1 MLSPTA
7 RIFLIA
13 GHVSLTGLLY
23 GLDTGSI
30 GVITQMTQFE
40 ASIGHLSSTQQGIY
54 VSSILLSSSVSSLT
68 SGHVSDRIS
77 RKYGI
82 LLGGILSLIG
92 TVVSACSPSFAALM
106 AARLVTG
113 IGMGQAI
120 SVTTVYLVE
129 IAPAGIRGVAAC
141 LLQTYVVF
149 GIMVGYFIAFGSS
162 NIAESSYSWRVP
174 FIIQAVVALVLCL
187 GMVFVPFS
195 PRWLAQVGRG
205 DDAKQVLYRLRAL
218 CKVEEEFDEI
228 RQSLDSQEQQ
238 QTASIKE
245 IFNRQYRSRTAL
257 GIFLMSFQ
265 QLTGID
271 VVLYYA
277 PILFQ
282 QAGFTSQRA
291 SFLSSGVTGIVMLV
305 CTIPAQIWVDRWGRR
320 KPLIY
325 GGGAMAIC
333 FIVIGS
339 LYARFGRTEAN
350 EVTLGSDSAQWVVI
364 VLIYIFVANFSWSW
378 AVVGKI
384 YASEIIPTRLRAK
397 VCAVELV
404 ANWVVNFLVTFT
416 APLFL
421 RASPSGPYFL
431 YGFSTVVAV
440 VVCILMPETKG
451 HSLEHI
457 EQLFENADK
466 VRRGSGSVFPS
477 GDEDGD
483 GNKETQSRHRS
494 DVQGIE
500 MMPGPVPS
508 RSGLA

>member
-1 MLSPTA
+1 MGSPNG

-13 GHVSLTGLLY
+13 AHISLTGLLY

-30 GVITQMTQFE
+30 GVVTQMTQFSD
-40 ASIGHLSSTQQGIY
+40 SIGHLSSTQQGIY
-54 VSSILLSSSVSSLT
+54 VATILLASSVSSLS

-92 TVVSACSPSFAALM
+92 AVVSACSPNFASLIV
-106 AARLVTG
+106 ARLITG
-113 IGMGQAI
+113 FGVGQAI

-129 IAPAGIRGVAAC
+129 VAPVAIRGVAAC
-141 LLQTYVVF
+141 FLQTYVVL
-149 GIMVGYFIAFGSS
+149 GIMAGYFISFGSS
-162 NIAESSYSWRVP
+162 NIHGSFSWRVP
-174 FIIQAVVALVLCL
+174 FIIQACIAAILCG
-187 GMVFVPFS
+187 GMAFVPFS
-195 PRWLAQVGRG
+195 PRWLAQVGRS
-205 DDAKQVLYRLRAL
+205 DDAKQVLCKLRPSSAVQAEL
-218 CKVEEEFDEI
+218 EEIQE
-228 RQSLDSQEQQ
+228 SLDPEKQH

-245 IFNRQYRSRTAL
+245 IFNRKYRGRTAL

-291 SFLSSGVTGIVMLV
+291 SFLSSGVSGIVMLI

-325 GGGAMAIC
+325 GGAAMAIC
-333 FIVIGS
+333 FIIIGS
-339 LYARFGRTEAN
+339 LYARYGRVQSN
-350 EVTLGSDSAQWVVI
+350 EVTLGSSSAQWVVI
-364 VLIYIFVANFSWSW
+364 VLIYVFVANFSWSW

-421 RASPSGPYFL
+421 RASPSGPYYL
-431 YGFSTVVAV
+431 YGFSTVLAV
-440 VVCILMPETKG
+440 IVCILMPETKG
-451 HSLEHI
+451 QSLEHI
-457 EQLFENADK
+457 ERLFESQHESENRENARDAT
-466 VRRGSGSVFPS
+466 RASAAGSA
-477 GDEDGD
+477 
-483 GNKETQSRHRS
+483 
-494 DVQGIE
+494 I
-500 MMPGPVPS
+500 
-508 RSGLA
+508 LI

>member
-1 MLSPTA
+1 MISSSG

-30 GVITQMTQFE
+30 GVITQMTHFDD
-40 ASIGHLSSTQQGIY
+40 SIGSLSSTQQGIY
-54 VSSILLSSSVSSLT
+54 VACILLSSSVSSLT

-82 LLGGILSLIG
+82 LLGGIISLIG
-92 TVVSACSPSFAALM
+92 TIISASSPNFASLIV
-106 AARLVTG
+106 ARLITG

-129 IAPAGIRGVAAC
+129 IAPVSIRGVAAC
-141 LLQTYVVF
+141 FLQTYVVF
-149 GIMVGYFIAFGSS
+149 GIMTGYFIAFGSHS
-162 NIAESSYSWRVP
+162 ISGSLSWRLP
-174 FIIQAVVALVLCL
+174 FVIQAVVAVVLCV
-187 GMVFVPFS
+187 GMVLVPFS
-195 PRWLAQVGRG
+195 PRWLVQVGRG
-205 DDAKQVLYRLRAL
+205 DEARQALR
-218 CKVEEEFDEI
+218 KVRPASAVDVEFDEI
-228 RQSLDSQEQQ
+228 QQSLDPEKQQ
-238 QTASIKE
+238 QTASIRE
-245 IFNRQYRSRTAL
+245 IFNRKYRSRTAL

-277 PILFQ
+277 PILFR

-320 KPLIY
+320 KPLIF
-325 GGGAMAIC
+325 GGAAMAVC
-333 FIVIGS
+333 FIIIGS
-339 LYARFGRTEAN
+339 LYARYGHTTWD
-350 EVTLGSDSAQWVVI
+350 EVTLASNSAQWAVI

-384 YASEIIPTRLRAK
+384 YATEIIPTRLRAK
-397 VCAVELV
+397 ICAVELV
-404 ANWVVNFLVTFT
+404 ANWVVNFIVTFT
-416 APLFL
+416 APMFL
-421 RASPSGPYFL
+421 QSSPSGPYYL

-440 VVCILMPETKG
+440 VVCVLMPETKG

-457 EQLFENADK
+457 ERLFEDK
-466 VRRGSGSVFPS
+466 GSRGESTSSSGS
-477 GDEDGD
+477 
-483 GNKETQSRHRS
+483 
-494 DVQGIE
+494 
-500 MMPGPVPS
+500 
-508 RSGLA
+508 A

>member
-7 RIFLIA
+7 RIFLIVA
-13 GHVSLTGLLY
+13 HVSLTGLLH

-30 GVITQMTQFE
+30 GVIAQMTQFKD
-40 ASIGHLSSTQQGIY
+40 SIEHLSSTQQGIY
-54 VSSILLSSSVSSLT
+54 VTSILLSSSVSSLT

-82 LLGGILSLIG
+82 LLGGTISLLGTILSA
-92 TVVSACSPSFAALM
+92 VSPI
-106 AARLVTG
+106 TG

-120 SVTTVYLVE
+120 SVTTVYVVE
-129 IAPAGIRGVAAC
+129 IAPVSIRGVAAC
-141 LLQTYVVF
+141 FLQTYVVI
-149 GIMVGYFIAFGSS
+149 GIMAGYFISFGSS
-162 NIAESSYSWRVP
+162 NISGSSYAWRVP
-174 FIIQAVVALVLCL
+174 FIIQAVVAALLCL
-187 GMVFVPFS
+187 GMVLVPFS

-205 DDAKQVLYRLRAL
+205 DEAKDVLCKLRSVS
-218 CKVEEEFDEI
+218 KVEEEFDEI
-228 RQSLDSQEQQ
+228 RRSLDPQQQQ
-238 QTASIKE
+238 QTASIRE
-245 IFNRQYRSRTAL
+245 IFNKQYRNRTAL
-257 GIFLMSFQ
+257 GTFLMSFQ

-325 GGGAMAIC
+325 GGAAMALC

-339 LYARFGRTEAN
+339 LYARFGRIQEN
-350 EVTLGSDSAQWVVI
+350 EVTLGSDAAQWVVI

-384 YASEIIPTRLRAK
+384 YATEIIPTRLRAK

-431 YGFSTVVAV
+431 YGFSTVLAV
-440 VVCILMPETKG
+440 VVCVLMPETKG

-457 EQLFENADK
+457 ERLFESGRDGEGADADK
-466 VRRGSGSVFPS
+466 
-477 GDEDGD
+477 D
-483 GNKETQSRHRS
+483 QSRCDYLDLENFVRMYPQRLVDGS
-494 DVQGIE
+494 
-500 MMPGPVPS
+500 S
-508 RSGLA
+508 S

>member
-1 MLSPTA
+1 MISPRL

-30 GVITQMTQFE
+30 GVITQMNQF
-40 ASIGHLSSTQQGIY
+40 ADSIGHLSSTQQGIY
-54 VSSILLSSSVSSLT
+54 VASILLSSSVSSLT

-82 LLGGILSLIG
+82 LLGGVISLIG
-92 TVVSACSPSFAALM
+92 TIISACSPNLASLIV
-106 AARLVTG
+106 ARLLTG

-129 IAPAGIRGVAAC
+129 IAPVSIRGVAAC
-141 LLQTYVVF
+141 FLQTYVVF
-149 GIMVGYFIAFGSS
+149 GIMTGYFIAFGSS
-162 NIAESSYSWRVP
+162 NIEGGFSWRVP
-174 FIIQAVVALVLCL
+174 FIIQAVVAVLLCL
-187 GMVFVPFS
+187 GMLFVPFS
-195 PRWLAQVGRG
+195 PRWLAQVGRHEH
-205 DDAKQVLYRLRAL
+205 AKRTLGKLRLSDT
-218 CKVEEEFDEI
+218 VEIELAEI
-228 RQSLDSQEQQ
+228 QASLDPDKQH
-238 QTASIKE
+238 QTASVKE
-245 IFNRQYRSRTAL
+245 MVNKQYRSRTAL

-291 SFLSSGVTGIVMLV
+291 SFLSSGVTGIVMLI

-325 GGGAMAIC
+325 GGAAMSIC

-339 LYARFGRTEAN
+339 LYARYGRVESG
-350 EVTLGSDSAQWVVI
+350 EVALRSKPAQWVVI
-364 VLIYIFVANFSWSW
+364 VLIYIFVANYSWSW

-421 RASPSGPYFL
+421 RASPSGPYYL

-440 VVCILMPETKG
+440 VVCVLMPETKG

-457 EQLFENADK
+457 ERLFEPGRQHEHEWEAEG
-466 VRRGSGSVFPS
+466 RGDRERGYGRKLMSRVAGMWMWM
-477 GDEDGD
+477 GDWRG
-483 GNKETQSRHRS
+483 
-494 DVQGIE
+494 
-500 MMPGPVPS
+500 
-508 RSGLA
+508 

>member
-1 MLSPTA
+1 MISPSV

-30 GVITQMTQFE
+30 GVITQMTQF
-40 ASIGHLSSTQQGIY
+40 ADSIGHLSSTQQGIY
-54 VSSILLSSSVSSLT
+54 VASILLSSSVSSLT
-68 SGHVSDRIS
+68 SGHVSDRVS

-82 LLGGILSLIG
+82 LLGGIISLIG
-92 TVVSACSPSFAALM
+92 TVISACSPNFACLIV
-106 AARLVTG
+106 ARLLTG
-113 IGMGQAI
+113 IGVGQAI

-129 IAPAGIRGVAAC
+129 IAPVSIRGVAAC
-141 LLQTYVVF
+141 FLQTYVVF
-149 GIMVGYFIAFGSS
+149 GIMTGYFTAFGSS
-162 NIAESSYSWRVP
+162 NINGSFSWRLP
-174 FIIQAVVALVLCL
+174 FIIQAVVAALLCL
-187 GMVFVPFS
+187 GIAFVPFS
-195 PRWLAQVGRG
+195 PRWLAQVGRH
-205 DDAKQVLYRLRAL
+205 DQAKQALSKLRLPDSVT
-218 CKVEEEFDEI
+218 VETELAEI
-228 RQSLDSQEQQ
+228 QQSLDPEKQH

-245 IFNRQYRSRTAL
+245 IFNRQYRGRTAL

-291 SFLSSGVTGIVMLV
+291 SFLSSGVTGIVMLI

-320 KPLIY
+320 RPLIY
-325 GGGAMAIC
+325 GGAAMAIC

-339 LYARFGRTEAN
+339 LYARFGRVESN
-350 EVTLGSDSAQWVVI
+350 EVTLRSKAAQWVVI

-421 RASPSGPYFL
+421 RASPSGPYYL
-431 YGFSTVVAV
+431 YGFSTVIAVAV
-440 VVCILMPETKG
+440 CVLMPETKG
-451 HSLEHI
+451 HSLEGI
-457 EQLFENADK
+457 ERLFEGENEHEEGRDK
-466 VRRGSGSVFPS
+466 ERGRAHGGKLMSRVSSGVWVGDRRG
-477 GDEDGD
+477 
-483 GNKETQSRHRS
+483 
-494 DVQGIE
+494 
-500 MMPGPVPS
+500 
-508 RSGLA
+508 

>member
-1 MLSPTA
+1 MISFSPKTK
-7 RIFLIA
+7 IFLIA

-30 GVITQMTQFE
+30 GVITQMTQFTN
-40 ASIGHLSSTQQGIY
+40 SIGHLSSTQQGIY
-54 VSSILLSSSVSSLT
+54 VASILLSSSISSLI
-68 SGHVSDRIS
+68 SGHISDRIS

-82 LLGGILSLIG
+82 LLGGVISLIG
-92 TVVSACSPSFAALM
+92 TVISAASPNFASLIV
-106 AARLVTG
+106 ARLITG

-129 IAPAGIRGVAAC
+129 MAPVGIRGVAAC
-141 LLQTYVVF
+141 FLQTYVVL
-149 GIMVGYFIAFGSS
+149 GIMVGYFVAFGAHDISGS
-162 NIAESSYSWRVP
+162 WAWRVP
-174 FIIQAVVALVLCL
+174 FAIQAVVAAVLCV
-187 GMVFVPFS
+187 GMGAVPFS
-195 PRWLAQVGRG
+195 PRWLVQVGRS
-205 DDAKQVLYRLRAL
+205 DDARRAL
-218 CKVEEEFDEI
+218 SRVRPLAVVEAELEEI
-228 RQSLDSQEQQ
+228 QQSLDPEKQQ

-245 IFNRQYRSRTAL
+245 IFNRKYRSRTAL
-257 GIFLMSFQ
+257 GIFLMAFQ

-277 PILFQ
+277 PILFR

-325 GGGAMAIC
+325 GGALMAAC

-339 LYARFGRTEAN
+339 LYARYGHTTSS
-350 EVTLGSDSAQWVVI
+350 EVRLASESAQWVVI

-404 ANWVVNFLVTFT
+404 ANWVVNFIVTFT

-421 RASPSGPYFL
+421 QSSPSGPYFL

-440 VVCILMPETKG
+440 VVCVLMPETKG

-457 EQLFENADK
+457 EKLFEN
-466 VRRGSGSVFPS
+466 
-477 GDEDGD
+477 
-483 GNKETQSRHRS
+483 KETRDESTS
-494 DVQGIE
+494 PTTLTG
-500 MMPGPVPS
+500 S
-508 RSGLA
+508 A

>member
-1 MLSPTA
+1 MISLNGK
-7 RIFLIA
+7 IFLIA

-30 GVITQMTQFE
+30 GVITQMNQFDD
-40 ASIGHLSSTQQGIY
+40 SIGHLSSTQQGIY
-54 VSSILLSSSVSSLT
+54 VASILLSSSISSLT

-82 LLGGILSLIG
+82 LLGGVISLMG
-92 TVVSACSPSFAALM
+92 TIISACSPNFASLIV
-106 AARLVTG
+106 ARLITG
-113 IGMGQAI
+113 IGMGQSI

-129 IAPAGIRGVAAC
+129 IAPVAVRGVAAC
-141 LLQTYVVF
+141 FLQTYVVF
-149 GIMVGYFIAFGSS
+149 GIMTGYFVAFGSS
-162 NIAESSYSWRVP
+162 NISGSWSWRLP
-174 FIIQAVVALVLCL
+174 FIIQAAIAVILCL
-187 GMVFVPFS
+187 GMFFVPFS
-195 PRWLAQVGRG
+195 PRWLVQVGRNN
-205 DDAKQVLYRLRAL
+205 DARQAL
-218 CKVEEEFDEI
+218 CKVRLPSAVDTELQEI
-228 RQSLDSQEQQ
+228 RQSLDPEKPHG
-238 QTASIKE
+238 TASIKE
-245 IFNRQYRSRTAL
+245 ILNRKYRNRIAL

-282 QAGFTSQRA
+282 QAGFTSQRS

-325 GGGAMAIC
+325 GGAAMALC
-333 FIVIGS
+333 FIIIGS
-339 LYARFGRTEAN
+339 LYARYGRAEGN
-350 EVTLGSDSAQWVVI
+350 EVTLASESAQWVVI

-404 ANWVVNFLVTFT
+404 ANWIVNFIVTFT

-431 YGFSTVVAV
+431 HGFSTVVAV
-440 VVCILMPETKG
+440 VACIIMPETKG

-457 EQLFENADK
+457 ERLFEKQEVEEAQIPRD
-466 VRRGSGSVFPS
+466 
-477 GDEDGD
+477 
-483 GNKETQSRHRS
+483 
-494 DVQGIE
+494 
-500 MMPGPVPS
+500 
-508 RSGLA
+508 

>member
-1 MLSPTA
+1 MISSNV

-13 GHVSLTGLLY
+13 AHVSLTGLLY

-30 GVITQMTQFE
+30 GVITQMTQFTD
-40 ASIGHLSSTQQGIY
+40 SIGHLSSTQQGIY
-54 VSSILLSSSVSSLT
+54 VASILLSSSVSSLT

-82 LLGGILSLIG
+82 LFGGVVSLIG
-92 TVVSACSPSFAALM
+92 TVISACSPNFAGLIV
-106 AARLVTG
+106 ARLITG

-129 IAPAGIRGVAAC
+129 IAPVAIRGVAAC
-141 LLQTYVVF
+141 FLQTYVVF
-149 GIMVGYFIAFGSS
+149 GIMTGYFLAFGSH
-162 NIAESSYSWRVP
+162 NIVGSFSWRVP
-174 FIIQAVVALVLCL
+174 FIVQAVVAAVFCI
-187 GMVFVPFS
+187 GSFFVPFS
-195 PRWLAQVGRG
+195 PRWLAQVGRNG
-205 DDAKQVLYRLRAL
+205 HAKQVLSKLRLPET
-218 CKVEEEFDEI
+218 VETEMNEI
-228 RQSLDSQEQQ
+228 QQSLDPAKQQ
-238 QTASIKE
+238 RTASIKE
-245 IFNRQYRSRTAL
+245 IFNKQYRSRTAL

-291 SFLSSGVTGIVMLV
+291 SFLSSGVTGIVMVV

-320 KPLIY
+320 KPLIF
-325 GGGAMAIC
+325 GGAAMAIC

-339 LYARFGRTEAN
+339 LYARYGRVESN
-350 EVTLGSDSAQWVVI
+350 EVTLGSGSAQWVVI

-421 RASPSGPYFL
+421 RASPSGPYYL

-440 VVCILMPETKG
+440 VVCVLMPETKG

-457 EQLFENADK
+457 ERLFEHEGDKEREGNLLSPADLGL
-466 VRRGSGSVFPS
+466 RNRDQRG
-477 GDEDGD
+477 
-483 GNKETQSRHRS
+483 
-494 DVQGIE
+494 
-500 MMPGPVPS
+500 
-508 RSGLA
+508 

>member
-1 MLSPTA
+1 MISPKGK
-7 RIFLIA
+7 IFLIA
-13 GHVSLTGLLY
+13 AHVSLAGLLY

-30 GVITQMTQFE
+30 GVITQMTQFDD
-40 ASIGHLSSTQQGIY
+40 SIGRLSSTQQGIY
-54 VSSILLSSSVSSLT
+54 VASILLSSSVSSLT

-82 LLGGILSLIG
+82 LLGGIISLIG
-92 TVVSACSPSFAALM
+92 TVISASSPNFASLIV
-106 AARLVTG
+106 ARLVTG

-129 IAPAGIRGVAAC
+129 IAQVSIRGVAAC
-141 LLQTYVVF
+141 FLQTYVVF
-149 GIMVGYFIAFGSS
+149 GIMTGYFIAFGSHNVS
-162 NIAESSYSWRVP
+162 GSLSWRMP
-174 FIIQAVVALVLCL
+174 FIIQAIVAVVLCV
-187 GMVFVPFS
+187 GMILVPFS
-195 PRWLAQVGRG
+195 PRWLAQVGRV
-205 DDAKQVLYRLRAL
+205 DDARRAL
-218 CKVEEEFDEI
+218 CKLRPASEVEDELDEI
-228 RQSLDSQEQQ
+228 QQSLDPEKQQ

-245 IFNRQYRSRTAL
+245 IFNRKYRSRTSL

-277 PILFQ
+277 PILFR

-291 SFLSSGVTGIVMLV
+291 SFLSSGVSGIVMLV

-325 GGGAMAIC
+325 GGAAMAVC

-339 LYARFGRTEAN
+339 LYAKYGHTVSD
-350 EVTLGSDSAQWVVI
+350 EVTLASDSAQWVVI

-404 ANWVVNFLVTFT
+404 ANWVVNFIVTFT

-421 RASPSGPYFL
+421 QSSPSGPYFL

-440 VVCILMPETKG
+440 IVCILMPETKG
-451 HSLEHI
+451 HSLEQI
-457 EQLFENADK
+457 ERLFEN
-466 VRRGSGSVFPS
+466 
-477 GDEDGD
+477 
-483 GNKETQSRHRS
+483 KESREES
-494 DVQGIE
+494 T
-500 MMPGPVPS
+500 PA
-508 RSGLA
+508 GLLESAR